1 MRYHIVNIKLNIFIS
16 FGGLTMQK
24 NNQIAKI
31 VIYTLVIFFVSG
43 CAIIRPGEVGVKQ
56 RLGDLGTE
64 IYNPGSVIINPL
76 TTKMVIVP
84 TRTMNLEVELNLPS
98 KEGLNVKSVISILY
112 NIDQSRA
119 RDVIEHV
126 GLQYEDILI
135 LSVFRSSASDV
146 CAQFY
151 AKDMHSGNRAVI
163 EEKIKNSMEEVLN
176 DYGFQVEAVLMKSIN
191 LPKGL
196 YQAIE
201 DKLEAEQDAQRME
214 FVLLQEKQEAER
226 KKIEATGI
234 RDAHLILTEGM
245 NASVIQW
252 RSLDV
257 LGDLADSPNSKLIIT
272 DGKTPVL
279 INTEQE
285 DE

>member
-1 MRYHIVNIKLNIFIS
+1 MK
-16 FGGLTMQK
+16 K
-24 NNQIAKI
+24 NNQIIRI
-31 VIYTLVIFFVSG
+31 VAMVLIMLLVSG

-64 IYNPGSVIINPL
+64 IYNPGSVLINPL

-163 EEKIKNSMEEVLN
+163 EEKIKKSMEEVLN

-245 NASVIQW
+245 NSSVIQW
-252 RSLDV
+252 RSLEV
-257 LGDLADSPNSKLIIT
+257 LGELADSPNSKLIIT

>member
-1 MRYHIVNIKLNIFIS
+1 MK
-16 FGGLTMQK
+16 K
-24 NNQIAKI
+24 NNQIIRIATM
-31 VIYTLVIFFVSG
+31 VLTMFLVSG

-64 IYNPGSVIINPL
+64 IYNPGSVLINPL
-76 TTKMVIVP
+76 TTTMVIVP
-84 TRTMNLEVELNLPS
+84 TRTMNLEVKIKLPS

-163 EEKIKNSMEEVLN
+163 EEKIKKSMEEVLN

-191 LPKGL
+191 LPKVCIKPSKTNLRQSKMHSVWSL
-196 YQAIE
+196 YSYKKSKRLNERRLKQ
-201 DKLEAEQDAQRME
+201 QV
-214 FVLLQEKQEAER
+214 FVTHTLF
-226 KKIEATGI
+226 
-234 RDAHLILTEGM
+234 
-245 NASVIQW
+245 
-252 RSLDV
+252 
-257 LGDLADSPNSKLIIT
+257 
-272 DGKTPVL
+272 
-279 INTEQE
+279 
-285 DE
+285 